1 MLKAEKH
8 YYVLSLTRQ
17 HRSTMSRTSE
27 RKIREKL
34 NRKNEILKAAES
46 IMKVNGLH
54 GLNVDQIAEET
65 ALAKGTIYLYFKSKE
80 EILGTLTVKSRKL
93 LLKEFKKVDAL
104 ELSPIEKLAE
114 IIRVNYKFYL
124 KNSLYYDLVSLY
136 EANHTFEETDE
147 MYASSNDI
155 TAFVSKIAF
164 EAREKGYLN
173 PNLDPIQVTMIL
185 WGTTVGIL
193 QMLKVRGGLIK
204 SKLEISEGQIL
215 DSFIET
221 FTNGIQKR

>member
-1 MLKAEKH
+1 
-8 YYVLSLTRQ
+8 
-17 HRSTMSRTSE
+17 MSRTSE
-27 RKIREKL
+27 RKIKEKL
-34 NRKNEILKAAES
+34 SRKNEILKAAEH

-80 EILGTLTVKSRKL
+80 EILGNLTVKSRKL
-93 LLKEFKKVDAL
+93 LLKEFKKVDGL
-104 ELSPIEKLAE
+104 ELSPIEKLEE
-114 IIRVNYKFYL
+114 IIRVNYRFYL
-124 KNSLYYDLVSLY
+124 KNPLYYDLVSLY
-136 EANHTFEETDE
+136 EANHTLEETDE

-164 EAREKGYLN
+164 EAKENGFLN
-173 PNLDPIQVTMIL
+173 PNLDPVHVTMIL

-204 SKLEISEGQIL
+204 SKLNITESQIL
-215 DSFIET
+215 DAFIET
-221 FTNGIQKR
+221 FLNGIQKK